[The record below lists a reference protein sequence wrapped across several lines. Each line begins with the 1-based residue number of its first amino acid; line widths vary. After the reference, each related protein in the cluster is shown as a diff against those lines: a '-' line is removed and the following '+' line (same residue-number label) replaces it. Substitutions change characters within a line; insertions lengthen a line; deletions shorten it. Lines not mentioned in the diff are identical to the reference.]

1 MKIIATTGVAPVE
14 PFLTLVGPNGITV
27 AIFQPSGWP
36 DFSRRL
42 RAPML
47 LSSSLGADDD
57 SSALD
62 RVSGARAGA
71 VALRV
76 MRGASVRL
84 VRATAVSLAL
94 IDFALAL
101 VVWFRYDPAAV
112 PWQFTER
119 FAGVSS
125 FGAAYA
131 LGVTASITRSVAL
144 TALGGLLAAAAMAK
158 LPERSARSYP
168 SLLLLQGA
176 ILGAYMA
183 LDLPVVRSVLG
194 ADGRRRFTRSF
205 DRAAING
212 SVGSPRRLAL
222 LVAAGSVTLMLGAVV
237 TRLNRGPVTSREQ
250 LRYAAG
256 AGAASVRDRENG
268 TPDFLSF
275 AACGDE
281 RKPASKPAGR
291 K

>member
-1 MKIIATTGVAPVE
+1 V
-14 PFLTLVGPNGITV
+14 
-27 AIFQPSGWP
+27 
-36 DFSRRL
+36 
-42 RAPML
+42 
-47 LSSSLGADDD
+47 
-57 SSALD
+57 
-62 RVSGARAGA
+62 AGA

-101 VVWFRYDPAAV
+101 VVWSRYDPAAV

-131 LGVTASITRSVAL
+131 LGVTASITRWVAL
-144 TALGGLLAAAAMAK
+144 TALCGLLAAAALAT

-183 LDLPVVRSVLG
+183 LDLPLFVLCSALMVASLYPLVRSRG
-194 ADGRRRFTRSF
+194 DQ
-205 DRAAING
+205 G
-212 SVGSPRRLAL
+212 SVGSPRRVAL
-222 LVAAGSVTLMLGAVV
+222 LVAAGSIALMLGAVV
-237 TRLNRGPVTSREQ
+237 TRLNRGPVQ
-250 LRYAAG
+250 
-256 AGAASVRDRENG
+256 AASSCDTPPAPPPSATAKTG

-291 K
+291 Q